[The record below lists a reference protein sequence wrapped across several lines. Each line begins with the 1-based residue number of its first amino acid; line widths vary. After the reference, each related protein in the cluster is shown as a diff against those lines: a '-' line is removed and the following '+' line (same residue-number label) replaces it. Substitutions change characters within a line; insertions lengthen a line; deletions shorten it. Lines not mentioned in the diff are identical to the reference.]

1 MLARLLKNHNN
12 RGDRLQCKNC
22 GEKKKQQERQDAD
35 REKRIRDKLKTK
47 VALRCS
53 CKKEIHTEK
62 CTLFSMMHGVRK
74 WPGMNVGVTE
84 DDLDFLAQRDLVA
97 KRQRRA

>member
-1 MLARLLKNHNN
+1 MVRHEIAIYLVHDGCFHALRLVE
-12 RGDRLQCKNC
+12 GYS
-22 GEKKKQQERQDAD
+22 GVSV
-35 REKRIRDKLKTK
+35 REKLKTK
-47 VALRCS
+47 AALRCS

-84 DDLDFLAQRDLVA
+84 DDLEFLAQRDLVA